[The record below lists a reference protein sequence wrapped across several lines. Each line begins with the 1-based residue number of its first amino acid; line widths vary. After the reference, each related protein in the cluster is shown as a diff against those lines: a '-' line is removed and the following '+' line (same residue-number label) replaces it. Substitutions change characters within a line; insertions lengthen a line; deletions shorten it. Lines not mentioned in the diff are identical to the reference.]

1 MNIPDIIRFADYLVD
16 RPVEPV
22 RTVLHQGR
30 QMNMVLW
37 QIPPG
42 GKLPAHRHPQGQ
54 DIWLVLQGRA
64 ELLDDENSGRII
76 GAGESIVIDS
86 GLIHGVRNNEAEDC
100 VLVSVVYAEAGFEA
114 V

>member
-1 MNIPDIIRFADYLVD
+1 MNIPDIIRFADYLTD
-16 RPVEPV
+16 RPAESV
-22 RTVLHQGR
+22 RTVLHEGR

-54 DIWLVLQGRA
+54 DIWVVLQGHA
-64 ELLDDENSGRII
+64 ELLDDANSRRII
-76 GAGESIVIDS
+76 SAGESIVIDS
-86 GLIHGVRNNEAEDC
+86 GLIHGVQNTGTQDC
-100 VLVSVVYAEAGFEA
+100 VLVSVVYAGAGFEA